1 MVLYILGIRNKTPKV
16 DSNKNYLDV
25 ISQKNISDAFITTNG
40 SDWLCEDGQCGE
52 CALSTLEIKQ
62 SVNATYTDFLKEY
75 TDLGNDFGSTTADRS
90 LSKLSCHPTEQMWF
104 DVMRSYSGIGKFLGI
119 FSLFAIVLYFVT
131 SSDSGK
137 LLFNLCG

>member
-1 MVLYILGIRNKTPKV
+1 M
-16 DSNKNYLDV
+16 

-40 SDWLCEDGQCGE
+40 SDWLCVDGKCGE
-52 CALSTLEIKQ
+52 CAISALEIKQ

-90 LSKLSCHPTEQMWF
+90 LSKLSCHPFEQRWF

-137 LLFNLCG
+137 IFFNHCLL

>member
-1 MVLYILGIRNKTPKV
+1 MV
-16 DSNKNYLDV
+16 
-25 ISQKNISDAFITTNG
+25 SQKNISDAFITTNG

-137 LLFNLCG
+137 IFFNHCLL